1 MNYSLNKLYQVVG
14 VSKQSVQQAKK
25 RQESFDKELFD
36 LVKQADKIKM
46 VHPGCGVEKMYY
58 TLQPKFMGRDK
69 FCEVFMSLGYGVKSM
84 KNYRR
89 TTIQGNISYPNLIE
103 GMEMNRPYQVIQSDI
118 TYFYL
123 NERFY
128 YIVFIIDVYTRK
140 IVGYQVSNHLKTT
153 ANLAALKMVLD
164 RSKVS
169 FSGCIHHSDK
179 GAQYS
184 SHAYTNKLR
193 TKGIQISMGLY
204 ATDNAYAERINGT
217 IKNEYLSKW
226 QITDFND
233 LKRKTAKA
241 VAHYNQHRKHRAFK
255 MKYSPNEFNDNLVN
269 LSDQE
274 RPKFFIY
281 KEEV

>member
-1 MNYSLNKLYQVVG
+1 MNLSLNQLYQIVG

-25 RQESFDKELFD
+25 RQRAFDKELAL
-36 LVKQADKIKM
+36 LVKQADEIKK

-58 TLQPKFMGRDK
+58 TLKPRCMGRDK
-69 FCEVFMSLGYGVKSM
+69 FCEVFMSLGYGVKPM

-89 TTIQGNISYPNLIE
+89 TTIRGNISYPNLIE
-103 GMEMNRPYQVIQSDI
+103 GMEVTRPYQVIQSDI

-123 NERFY
+123 QERFY
-128 YIVFIIDVYTRK
+128 YIVFIIDVYTRM
-140 IVGYQVSNHLKTT
+140 IIGYQVSNHLKAT
-153 ANLAALKMVLD
+153 ANLDALKMALG
-164 RSKVS
+164 RSGVNL
-169 FSGCIHHSDK
+169 SGCIHHSDK

-184 SHAYTNKLR
+184 SHAYTNKLK
-193 TKGIQISMGLY
+193 TNGMQISMGLY

-226 QITDFND
+226 KITDFND
-233 LKRKTAKA
+233 LKRKTTKA
-241 VAHYNQHRKHRAFK
+241 VEHYNRYRKHRAFN
-255 MKYSPNEFNDNLVN
+255 MKFSPNEFHKNLVN
-269 LSDQE
+269 LKAQE